1 MEDSLDKLLVFV
13 LLKTFSQ
20 PEGSHEI
27 HAQSFVVKI
36 VNVTSDFFLRQ
47 NAAIQVV
54 RFYNGSIK
62 NYSHLTFDNNAL
74 L

>member
-1 MEDSLDKLLVFV
+1 MKGSLDKLLVFV
-13 LLKTFSQ
+13 LLKSLCQ

-27 HAQSFVVKI
+27 HAQSFVLKI
-36 VNVTSDFFLRQ
+36 VDVTSDFFLRQ

-62 NYSHLTFDNNAL
+62 NYSHLTFDNYAL